1 MMVVQQSFA
10 RAGIQIKVFCS
21 LTFAGNP
28 SMTGYISSNML
39 NIANAAASSVTNT
52 NVSAVH
58 LKML

>member
-28 SMTGYISSNML
+28 STIDWISSNIS
-39 NIANAAASSVTNT
+39 NIANAAASSAMNT
-52 NVSAVH
+52 NASAAH
-58 LKML
+58 LKTL